1 MTKKKRQR
9 KERAQQEKERARE
22 RERREERADRRSEP
36 EEVSD
41 FPGLPTD
48 PRAMER
54 MTARIGRIMGE
65 QQFESMEEAQ
75 TFMNNYLSEGGGS
88 LEEAPAPSTPLERA
102 QELIYDAFDIDDP
115 QRRVDLAEEALE
127 ITEDCAD
134 AYVLL
139 AEETA
144 EDAEE
149 ASELYEAGVR
159 AGERALGEEIFAEEA
174 GNFWG
179 ILETRPY
186 MRALEGLASSLWVL
200 GEREPALS
208 HYRRI
213 LELNPNDNQGVRY
226 ELAGC
231 LMDEGLDEELGEL
244 LEQYEEETSAYWLY
258 TRALWRFRTEGASER
273 ATRELEEATGTNPY
287 VPLYLLGRKNFL
299 AQGLPELIGLGD
311 ESEAVSYFARAL
323 TEWLRTPGAVEW
335 VRENTD
341 EQILSQ
347 LEQE

>member
-9 KERAQQEKERARE
+9 KERARQERARE
-22 RERREERADRRSEP
+22 HDRQQKLRAVKEEP
-36 EEVSD
+36 EELD
-41 FPGLPTD
+41 APGFPPD

-65 QQFESMEEAQ
+65 QQFESSEEVQA
-75 TFMNNYLSEGGGS
+75 FMSQYLSEGGSS
-88 LEEAPAPSTPLERA
+88 LEEAPPPTTPLERA
-102 QELIYDAFDIDDP
+102 QELIYDAFDTDDP
-115 QRRVDLAEEALE
+115 QRRVELAEKALQ
-127 ITEDCAD
+127 ISEDCAD

-144 EDAEE
+144 EGAEE
-149 ASELYEAGVR
+149 ARELYEAGTR
-159 AGERALGEEIFAEEA
+159 AGERALGDEIFVEEA

-186 MRALEGLASSLWVL
+186 MRAREGLASSLWVL
-200 GEREPALS
+200 GERTEALS
-208 HYRRI
+208 HYQHI

-231 LMDEGLDEELGEL
+231 LLDEGRDEELGEL
-244 LEQYEEETSAYWLY
+244 LEQYEDEASTFWLY
-258 TRALWRFRTEGASER
+258 TRALWRFRIKGATER
-273 ATRELEEATGTNPY
+273 ATKELEEATDTNPY

-323 TEWLRTPGAVEW
+323 TQWLRTPGAVEW
-335 VRENTD
+335 LRENTD
-341 EQILSQ
+341 EQFLLQ

>member
-9 KERAQQEKERARE
+9 KERARE
-22 RERREERADRRSEP
+22 HERREKAALRRES
-36 EEVSD
+36 EEVTD
-41 FPGLPTD
+41 LPGLPPD

-54 MTARIGRIMGE
+54 MIARMGRIMDE
-65 QQFESMEEAQ
+65 QQFESMDEAQ
-75 TFMNNYLSEGGGS
+75 AFLNQYLSEGGTS
-88 LEEAPAPSTPLERA
+88 LEDAPAPAMPLERA
-102 QELIYDAFDIDDP
+102 QELIYDAFDTDDP
-115 QRRVDLAEEALE
+115 QRRVELAEQALK
-127 ITEDCAD
+127 ISEDCAD

-139 AEETA
+139 AEESA

-149 ASELYEAGVR
+149 ARELYEAGVR
-159 AGERALGEEIFAEEA
+159 AGERALGEEIFTEEA

-186 MRALEGLASSLWVL
+186 MRTLEGLASSLWVL
-200 GEREPALS
+200 GERSQALS

-213 LELNPNDNQGVRY
+213 LELNPGDNQGVRY

-231 LMDEGLDEELGEL
+231 LLEEGLDEELGEL
-244 LEQYEEETSAYWLY
+244 LGQYEEEASAYWLY
-258 TRALWRFRTEGASER
+258 TRTLWRFRTEGASEQ
-273 ATRELEEATGTNPY
+273 ATKELKEAISTNPY

-299 AQGLPELIGLGD
+299 KQGLPELIGLGD

-323 TEWLRTPGAVEW
+323 PEWLKTPGAVEW
-335 VRENTD
+335 LRKNND
-341 EQILSQ
+341 EQLLSQ

>member
-9 KERAQQEKERARE
+9 KERARE
-22 RERREERADRRSEP
+22 RERREQAALRREP
-36 EEVSD
+36 EEIDD
-41 FPGLPTD
+41 FPGFPPD

-54 MTARIGRIMGE
+54 MTARIGRIIDE
-65 QQFESMEEAQ
+65 QQFESMDEAQ
-75 TFMNNYLSEGGGS
+75 AFLNNYLSKGGAS
-88 LEEAPAPSTPLERA
+88 LEDAPAPATPLERA
-102 QELIYDAFDIDDP
+102 QELIYDAFDTDDP
-115 QRRVDLAEEALE
+115 QRRVNLAEEALR

-149 ASELYEAGVR
+149 AKDLYEAGVR
-159 AGERALGEEIFAEEA
+159 AGERALGEEIFTEEA

-200 GEREPALS
+200 GEREQALA
-208 HYRRI
+208 HYRRL
-213 LELNPNDNQGVRY
+213 LELNPGDNQGVRY

-231 LMDEGLDEELGEL
+231 LLEERLDEELGEL
-244 LEQYEEETSAYWLY
+244 LGQYEEEASAYWLY
-258 TRALWRFRTEGASER
+258 TRALWKFRMEGATER
-273 ATRELEEATGTNPY
+273 ATTELKEATATNPY
-287 VPLYLLGRKNFL
+287 VPLYLLGKKNFL

-323 TEWLRTPGAVEW
+323 PEWLKTPGAVEW
-335 VRENTD
+335 LRENTD
-341 EQILSQ
+341 EQFLSQ
-347 LEQE
+347 LEQG

>member
-9 KERAQQEKERARE
+9 KERAQQEKRA
-22 RERREERADRRSEP
+22 RERREERAARSREP

-41 FPGLPTD
+41 FPGLPPD

-54 MTARIGRIMGE
+54 MTARMGRIMSE
-65 QQFESMEEAQ
+65 QQFGSMEEAQ
-75 TFMNNYLSEGGGS
+75 TFMNRYISEGGGS
-88 LEEAPAPSTPLERA
+88 LEEAPAPITPLERA
-102 QELIYDAFDIDDP
+102 QELIYDAFDTDDP

-127 ITEDCAD
+127 VTEDCAD

-149 ASELYEAGVR
+149 ARELYEAGVR
-159 AGERALGEEIFAEEA
+159 AGERALGEEIFTEEA

-186 MRALEGLASSLWVL
+186 MRAQEGLASSLWVL
-200 GEREPALS
+200 GERGQALT
-208 HYRRI
+208 HYRR
-213 LELNPNDNQGVRY
+213 LLHLNPGDNQGVRY

-244 LEQYEEETSAYWLY
+244 LGQYEDEASAYWLY
-258 TRALWRFRTEGASER
+258 TRALWRFRTEGAGER

-299 AQGLPELIGLGD
+299 AQGLPRLIGLGD

-335 VRENTD
+335 VRENID